1 MKDLFKS
8 NFLASVILFFLGLLL
23 IFQSQ
28 ATIEFI
34 SYIIGAILVAAGAFA
49 LTRYVKINTK
59 GLDTTDLDLLYGIV
73 SVILGILVI
82 SNPHAIAS
90 IIPIV
95 IGIAIIISCAS
106 KIQYAFDMKKSDNDL
121 WKATMVL
128 AVVGTICGIVLVF
141 NPFAGAKFLIRIVG
155 VFIVVYSVLDLI
167 STLIISKNVE
177 EFKNIE
183 SKTIEAE
190 VVEEK
195 EEENETPKKKK
206 STKKKT
212 TKKTNSDNKSE

>member
-49 LTRYVKINTK
+49 LIRYVKINTK

-95 IGIAIIISCAS
+95 IGIAIIISCAG
-106 KIQYAFDMKKSDNDL
+106 KIQYAFDMKKTDNDL

-128 AVVGTICGIVLVF
+128 AIVGTICGIVLVF

-155 VFIVVYSVLDLI
+155 TFIVIYSVLDLI

-195 EEENETPKKKK
+195 DDNKDNKKEEKKDKSKKKN
-206 STKKKT
+206 SKKE
-212 TKKTNSDNKSE
+212 NK

>member
-1 MKDLFKS
+1 MKDVFKS

-23 IFQSQ
+23 IFQSE

-34 SYIIGAILVAAGAFA
+34 SYVIGAILVAAGALA
-49 LTRYVKINTK
+49 LVRYVKINTR

-73 SVILGILVI
+73 SVVLGILVI
-82 SNPHAIAS
+82 TNPHAIAS

-95 IGIAIIISCAS
+95 IGVAIIISCAS

-128 AVVGTICGIVLVF
+128 AIVGAICGTILVF
-141 NPFAGAKFLIRIVG
+141 NPFAGAKFIVRIVG
-155 VFIVVYSVLDLI
+155 VFIVIYSILDLI

-190 VVEEK
+190 VIEKDDEPKEK
-195 EEENETPKKKK
+195 EHQEKKKT
-206 STKKKT
+206 TKKKT
-212 TKKTNSDNKSE
+212 TKKTDSKK